1 MLACHLLPRR
11 SRNRTSQIG
20 RLLEVALRAGCILSL
35 APAGANQSE
44 RVKSRWTDGHAPSH
58 FQPFSFGPNY
68 ETETGGMRVEI
79 LKYYR
84 YDNIDV
90 FLADII
96 DIFRKYR

>member
-1 MLACHLLPRR
+1 MLYYICVDEIEFR
-11 SRNRTSQIG
+11 I
-20 RLLEVALRAGCILSL
+20 
-35 APAGANQSE
+35 
-44 RVKSRWTDGHAPSH
+44 
-58 FQPFSFGPNY
+58 
-68 ETETGGMRVEI
+68 EI